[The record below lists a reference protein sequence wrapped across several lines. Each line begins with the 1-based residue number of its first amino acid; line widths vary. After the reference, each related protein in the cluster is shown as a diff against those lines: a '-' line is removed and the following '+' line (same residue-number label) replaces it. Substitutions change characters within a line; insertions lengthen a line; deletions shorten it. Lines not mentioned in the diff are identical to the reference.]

1 MRRSPWMIIVK
12 GHHECLLGG
21 QRQDDKQS
29 RKIHLNPVNPV
40 RPNKAMTSSPSQ
52 VLPVQ
57 RTAVS
62 RLASGAV
69 QVQIYCFIRQ
79 EASGVQ
85 EQQHHGC

>member
-1 MRRSPWMIIVK
+1 
-12 GHHECLLGG
+12 
-21 QRQDDKQS
+21 
-29 RKIHLNPVNPV
+29 
-40 RPNKAMTSSPSQ
+40 MTSSPSQ

-85 EQQHHGC
+85 EQQHHGCWQEETEQIH